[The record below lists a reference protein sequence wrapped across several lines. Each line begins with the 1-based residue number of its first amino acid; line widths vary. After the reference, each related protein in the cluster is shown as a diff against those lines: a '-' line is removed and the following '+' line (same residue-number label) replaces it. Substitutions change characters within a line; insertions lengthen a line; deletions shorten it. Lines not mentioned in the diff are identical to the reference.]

1 MDWNSLDSLRAL
13 PKAELHA
20 HLSGCIPT
28 ATVQNMLREIELDS
42 SHGIDLERG
51 LSIREPVSSLVEYV
65 TASAWRARDQLPR
78 GKAHLAQMF
87 LAAVASLAQDGV
99 VYAELRHSPFKVAR
113 LNDVSFRVALQWAVE
128 ALEATRIAIPGI
140 EPRLILGIDRANV
153 NIAHIRRVLDAF
165 DALDRPK
172 EIVGLDV
179 SGDESVPIILE
190 LAGLLRE
197 AAAELCLGVTM
208 HAGEIGPP
216 DNIWFA
222 IEECGAT
229 RIGHG
234 LAAAQSR
241 SLLEL
246 LKKRDTCLEICLRS
260 NVLTSAVRSLN
271 DHPIFSFIEAEVPF
285 VLCTDNP
292 GVHMFSLSQEY
303 LQFYDLTGRSE
314 VLRSMFARQTKYA
327 FGD

>member
-1 MDWNSLDSLRAL
+1 
-13 PKAELHA
+13 
-20 HLSGCIPT
+20 
-28 ATVQNMLREIELDS
+28 
-42 SHGIDLERG
+42 
-51 LSIREPVSSLVEYV
+51 
-65 TASAWRARDQLPR
+65 
-78 GKAHLAQMF
+78 
-87 LAAVASLAQDGV
+87 
-99 VYAELRHSPFKVAR
+99 
-113 LNDVSFRVALQWAVE
+113 VSFRVALQWAVE

-179 SGDESVPIILE
+179 SGDESVPITLE